1 MEEDDLT
8 PEEQREAEALAL
20 ALERG
25 RASPGLPQD
34 ALETAALL
42 RYAQDGGGLDSR
54 RQAEILDEVVRTAR
68 VRREQTQSLWWRL
81 RWPFGLVAA
90 AASSA
95 AAAWLVFAPFE
106 RDEHAVTLPAPPPSL
121 LAAQAAAATKSA
133 DIGALDSEMRGYR
146 VAVYDALGGAHEQ

>member
-42 RYAQDGGGLDSR
+42 RYAQDGGELDPR

-68 VRREQTQSLWWRL
+68 VRRQPTESLWQRL
-81 RWPFGLVAA
+81 RWPFGLIAA

-95 AAAWLVFAPFE
+95 AAAWLVFAPFGRSE
-106 RDEHAVTLPAPPPSL
+106 AIALPAPPASL
-121 LAAQAAAATKSA
+121 FAAQAAAATKGA
-133 DIGALDSEMRGYR
+133 DIGALDREMQGYR
-146 VAVYDALGGAHEQ
+146 VAVYDALGGAHE